1 MDVEFDQAQDKKLW
15 ENHKKLVRKYG
26 NQRAELIIKRVN
38 ELEAAEN
45 LHDISQLPQ
54 SRFHSLSSNYKGC
67 FAVDLKHPYRL
78 IFRPLNGDVADL
90 RTVTKISLRE
100 VCMDYH

>member
-1 MDVEFDQAQDKKLW
+1 MDVEFNQSQDKKLC

-26 NQRAELIIKRVN
+26 NSRAELVIKRVN

-45 LHDISQLPQ
+45 LHDISLLPQ
-54 SRFHSLSSNYKGC
+54 ARFHSLSGNYKEC

-78 IFRPLNGDVADL
+78 ILRPLNGDVADL
-90 RTVTKISLRE
+90 RTVTKISIRK
-100 VCMDYH
+100 VCTDYH